1 MKNLKYIFGI
11 ILLVLVVSLGFG
23 FVWQDSKE
31 KKFTNGNYTVE
42 AEWKLPEEL
51 NEISGIAWLSENEIA
66 AVQDEEGV
74 IFIYDLTQKKI
85 INKIDF
91 AGAGDYEG
99 IALRDKDAY
108 VLRSDGLIYEVLNF
122 REATPTINTFQ
133 TDFSEDNNIETLA
146 FDKKNNS
153 LIVVPKDRDKVDA
166 YKGLYSISLDSK
178 VMQPEPDITIKMND
192 GAFKDLQKKKAYKTF
207 NPSDLAIHPK
217 TGEYFVLEGKNPSLL
232 ILDKAGTIK
241 KLYELDEA
249 KFAQPEG
256 ITFSPDGIL
265 YISNEA
271 GDAEANILRVRFH

>member
-1 MKNLKYIFGI
+1 MKKLKYIFGI
-11 ILLVLVVSLGFG
+11 ILLILVISLGFG
-23 FVWQDSKE
+23 FVWQGSTQKISSI
-31 KKFTNGNYTVE
+31 GNYSIE
-42 AEWKLPEEL
+42 AEWKLPKEL

-99 IALRDKDAY
+99 IALHDKDAY

-122 REATPTINTFQ
+122 REATPTINTLQ

-178 VMQPEPDITIKMND
+178 VMQSEPDITIKMND

-207 NPSDLAIHPK
+207 NPSDLAIDPN
-217 TGEYFVLEGKNPSLL
+217 TGDYYVLEGKNPSLL
-232 ILDKAGTIK
+232 ILDKGGAIK